1 MFSIGEFA
9 FDTVANAKVQ
19 VLEKIE
25 MWGYV
30 SYKVFNSATGKVY
43 KVTEAQLSQASTD
56 VLKYDENYLRYVML
70 LAKIKNE
77 TAGGFLSSLAS
88 GVIPL
93 PHQLHVLDR
102 VMESN
107 NIRYILADEV
117 GLGKTIEAGMVIKE
131 LQARG
136 LIQRVLVVCPTG
148 LVTQWANEMEEK
160 FHEKFHV
167 ILPSDFD
174 TIKRITDT
182 DDVYGQFDKV
192 ISPMDSIKPLE
203 RRAGWDQEKIE
214 KYNHDRIYSII
225 NSGWDL
231 IIIDEAHRVAGSSSE
246 VARYKL
252 GYLLSQASPYLLLLS
267 ATPHNGSTDAF
278 LRLVRLLDEMAFPN
292 TKSIVKEQV
301 APFVIRTEKRE
312 AIDNNGNKLFKK
324 RITHLEVLNWDERH
338 SLQRELYERVSEYV
352 AKNYNKALRNR
363 RKNMCIIF
371 LMIIMQ
377 RMLTSSVAAVRN
389 SLERRLFA
397 LQNQETRLTYFTEDD
412 LADMDIEEGL
422 EEAIAALSLDIKN
435 EMLDLEDI
443 IALAKRAQVQ
453 YPDVKI
459 EKLQDTL
466 DKIFYQNKNQ
476 KVIIFTEFVATQ
488 LYLAELLRKQGHS
501 VTILNGSMNMDER
514 NAALKEFREETSI
527 FISTDA
533 GGEGLN
539 LQFCSIIIN
548 YDLPWNPM
556 KIEQR
561 CGRVDRIGQN
571 QDVHIYNF
579 IIEDTIENR
588 VREILENKLAVILAE
603 MGVDKFSDVL
613 DSEIAEWDFTKAYM
627 GSIGKKNPDEV
638 SMYSIESEMKSQLA
652 NANKYKGLIKE
663 EKDLTQ
669 LVGKES
675 NFDVEQA
682 LKQMLIYYDRWHGK
696 DSGIVDRL
704 SINDEAITEHLKA
717 DLVQDQTESIMC
729 IELDG
734 IPHEAG
740 YFMLWELSISD
751 DDEGEQIIPIFVN
764 KDYVLRPITGKRLME
779 TFLKQDSKIKVTMN
793 EALPLDIYERLQQL
807 SMESTYDTFVNMRE
821 KQLKKN
827 QESYDKYMYALKL
840 RMEAATHIGI
850 DNIRKARLA
859 KMTAEKETIEKEH
872 KLGKQIFPEFRLVLM
887 AKVEE

>member
-338 SLQRELYERVSEYV
+338 SLQRELYERVSESV

-363 RKNMCIIF
+363 RKNMCI
-371 LMIIMQ
+371 
-377 RMLTSSVAAVRN
+377 SSSR
-389 SLERRLFA
+389 
-397 LQNQETRLTYFTEDD
+397 D
-412 LADMDIEEGL
+412 
-422 EEAIAALSLDIKN
+422 
-435 EMLDLEDI
+435 
-443 IALAKRAQVQ
+443 
-453 YPDVKI
+453 
-459 EKLQDTL
+459 
-466 DKIFYQNKNQ
+466 
-476 KVIIFTEFVATQ
+476 
-488 LYLAELLRKQGHS
+488 
-501 VTILNGSMNMDER
+501 
-514 NAALKEFREETSI
+514 
-527 FISTDA
+527 
-533 GGEGLN
+533 
-539 LQFCSIIIN
+539 
-548 YDLPWNPM
+548 
-556 KIEQR
+556 
-561 CGRVDRIGQN
+561 
-571 QDVHIYNF
+571 
-579 IIEDTIENR
+579 
-588 VREILENKLAVILAE
+588 
-603 MGVDKFSDVL
+603 
-613 DSEIAEWDFTKAYM
+613 
-627 GSIGKKNPDEV
+627 
-638 SMYSIESEMKSQLA
+638 
-652 NANKYKGLIKE
+652 
-663 EKDLTQ
+663 
-669 LVGKES
+669 
-675 NFDVEQA
+675 
-682 LKQMLIYYDRWHGK
+682 
-696 DSGIVDRL
+696 
-704 SINDEAITEHLKA
+704 
-717 DLVQDQTESIMC
+717 
-729 IELDG
+729 
-734 IPHEAG
+734 
-740 YFMLWELSISD
+740 
-751 DDEGEQIIPIFVN
+751 
-764 KDYVLRPITGKRLME
+764 
-779 TFLKQDSKIKVTMN
+779 
-793 EALPLDIYERLQQL
+793 
-807 SMESTYDTFVNMRE
+807 
-821 KQLKKN
+821 
-827 QESYDKYMYALKL
+827 
-840 RMEAATHIGI
+840 
-850 DNIRKARLA
+850 
-859 KMTAEKETIEKEH
+859 
-872 KLGKQIFPEFRLVLM
+872 
-887 AKVEE
+887 

>member
-1 MFSIGEFA
+1 MFSIGEFV
-9 FDTVANAKVQ
+9 FDTVTNAKVQ

-30 SYKVFNSATGKVY
+30 SYKVFNSATGKVH
-43 KVTEAQLSQASTD
+43 KVTEAQLAPVSTD
-56 VLKYDENYLRYVML
+56 VMKYDENYLRYVML

-77 TAGGFLSSLAS
+77 TAGGFLASLAS

-131 LQARG
+131 LKARG

-148 LVTQWANEMEEK
+148 LVTQWASEMEEK

-192 ISPMDSIKPLE
+192 ISPMDSIKPIE
-203 RRAGWDQEKIE
+203 HRAGWDQEKIE
-214 KYNHDRIYSII
+214 KYNQDRIYSII

-292 TKSIVKEQV
+292 AKSIVKEQV

-312 AIDNNGNKLFKK
+312 AIDDNGNKLFKK

-363 RKNMCIIF
+363 KKNMCIIF

-397 LQNQETRLTYFTEDD
+397 LRNQETRLTYFTEED

-422 EEAIAALSLDIKN
+422 EEAITALSLDIKN
-435 EMLDLEDI
+435 EILDLEDI
-443 IALAKRAQVQ
+443 IALAKRAQNQ
-453 YPDVKI
+453 YPDVKV

-466 DKIFYQNKNQ
+466 DKIFYQNKDQ

-488 LYLAELLRKQGHS
+488 QYLAELLRKQGHS

-539 LQFCSIIIN
+539 LQFSSIIIN

-588 VREILENKLAVILAE
+588 VREKLENKLAVILAE

-613 DSEIAEWDFTKAYM
+613 DSESAEWDFTKAYM

-638 SMYSIESEMKSQLA
+638 SMYAIESEMKSQLA

-682 LKQMLIYYDRWHGK
+682 LKQMLTYYDRWHGK
-696 DSGIVDRL
+696 DSSIVDRL

-729 IELDG
+729 IKLEDM
-734 IPHEAG
+734 PHEAG

-764 KDYVLRPITGKRLME
+764 KDYVLRPVTGKRLME
-779 TFLKQDSKIKVTMN
+779 AFLKPSSKINVTMN
-793 EALPLDIYERLQQL
+793 EALPMEVYERLQQL

-840 RMEAATHIGI
+840 RMEAAEHIGI

-859 KMTAEKETIEKEH
+859 KMAAEKAAIEKKH

-887 AKVEE
+887 AKLEE

>member
-56 VLKYDENYLRYVML
+56 VMKYDENYLRYVML

-412 LADMDIEEGL
+412 LADMGIEEGL

-466 DKIFYQNKNQ
+466 DKIFYHNKDQ

-561 CGRVDRIGQN
+561 CGRVDRIGQT

-734 IPHEAG
+734 ITHEAG
-740 YFMLWELSISD
+740 FFMLWELSISD

>member
-1 MFSIGEFA
+1 MFSIGEFV

-43 KVTEAQLSQASTD
+43 KVTEAQLSPVSTD
-56 VLKYDENYLRYVML
+56 VMKYDENYLRYVTL

-77 TAGGFLSSLAS
+77 TAGGFLASLAS

-192 ISPMDSIKPLE
+192 ISPMDSIKPIE
-203 RRAGWDQEKIE
+203 HRAGWDQERIE
-214 KYNHDRIYSII
+214 KYNQDRIYSII

-292 TKSIVKEQV
+292 AKSIVKEQV

-363 RKNMCIIF
+363 KRNMCIIF

-397 LQNQETRLTYFTEDD
+397 LRNQETRLTYFTEED

-422 EEAIAALSLDIKN
+422 EEAITALSLDIKN
-435 EMLDLEDI
+435 EILDLEDI
-443 IALAKRAQVQ
+443 IALAKRAQNQ
-453 YPDVKI
+453 YPDVKV

-466 DKIFYQNKNQ
+466 DKIFYQNKDQ

-488 LYLAELLRKQGHS
+488 HYLAELLRKQGHS
-501 VTILNGSMNMDER
+501 VTVLNGSMNMDER

-539 LQFCSIIIN
+539 LQFSSIIIN

-588 VREILENKLAVILAE
+588 VREKLENKLAVILAE

-613 DSEIAEWDFTKAYM
+613 DSESAEWDFTKAYM

-638 SMYSIESEMKSQLA
+638 SMYAIESEMKSQLA

-682 LKQMLIYYDRWHGK
+682 LKQMLTYYDRWHGK
-696 DSGIVDRL
+696 DSSIVDRL

-729 IELDG
+729 IKLEDM
-734 IPHEAG
+734 PHEAG
-740 YFMLWELSISD
+740 FFMLWELSISD

-764 KDYVLRPITGKRLME
+764 KDYVLRPVTGKRLME
-779 TFLKQDSKIKVTMN
+779 AFLKPSSKINVTMN
-793 EALPLDIYERLQQL
+793 EALPMEVYERLQQL

-840 RMEAATHIGI
+840 RMEAADHIGI

-859 KMTAEKETIEKEH
+859 KMAAEKAAIEKEH

-887 AKVEE
+887 AKLEE